1 MPSTTEAPA
10 LPGPAPPCLPS
21 SPTKSTP
28 PSPTKPSPHA
38 TLQMLAA
45 KAAAASLP
53 VAPTRTL
60 KVFTGSW
67 NVGNKMPPA
76 TSEGI
81 HGWVPK
87 GGDDYDIVAIG
98 LQESTYKKKATSSP
112 THRDDVESV
121 AEHEDEDDDEDAV
134 DDADLHDVVL
144 DDASKRKPSPLVKA
158 SQSIRQSF
166 GDLARRASTTASA
179 QSYPFFVQLLEHLG
193 PDYTVAGAVELMEI
207 RLAVFV
213 HTRNTVS
220 SVEKVTEATGVG
232 NVIGNKG
239 GVVLKMVVDH
249 RSFCFVNCHLAAHE
263 AAKFLERRNNDVA
276 EILSG
281 ARVGQ
286 RSIELDHQFDHAFWF
301 GDMNYRVQLAYTDPK
316 DKTKEEH
323 WTAVHA
329 LVKGKEYS
337 KLYANDQ
344 LQHQMHANKVLA
356 GWHTAPCNFPPTFK
370 RLRGKVDEFTQQ
382 RVPSYCDRVLW
393 KSLPG
398 FAANLTLKEYNC
410 VEDISTS
417 DHKPVFATFDVRPLP
432 TPSPNSNSHD
442 LVEVKFSDV
451 SATNLDAMDLNGQ
464 SDPYIKFY
472 CTVPDLLLG
481 DDGKHPQSAVLKGTL
496 NPTWEDGQI
505 PALQLKCQLN
515 QILRLHMILLIMDWD
530 ATSADDPLGQ
540 AVLYLPDCYEPGE
553 SVPFE
558 VPVIRKGIKSGTIR
572 GKVSIHASG
581 KRFAEWEKNHA
592 RVPGC
597 ACLLM

>member
-1 MPSTTEAPA
+1 MLANPIAAAPYQIAFALDTAFGNSKLVLPQLQDLTQLLLRRGILDLKHAQSSTTAFSIPGNRLVHVPPSLSFMKDLCELKLSRNCLLGLPDTLFLSLRHLQVLDLSFNSLLRLPESIVGLSQLRVLNVSHNHLQDLPLLFGQLHALEDLDVSWNLVTGLPSTFVA
-10 LPGPAPPCLPS
+10 LKNLRRVNARGTYLSMDLLRRSITVLAVL
-21 SPTKSTP
+21 
-28 PSPTKPSPHA
+28 
-38 TLQMLAA
+38 MLD
-45 KAAAASLP
+45 
-53 VAPTRTL
+53 
-60 KVFTGSW
+60 G
-67 NVGNKMPPA
+67 
-76 TSEGI
+76 
-81 HGWVPK
+81 

-144 DDASKRKPSPLVKA
+144 DDASKRKPSPLV
-158 SQSIRQSF
+158 
-166 GDLARRASTTASA
+166 
-179 QSYPFFVQLLEHLG
+179 
-193 PDYTVAGAVELMEI
+193 
-207 RLAVFV
+207 
-213 HTRNTVS
+213 S

-232 NVIGNKG
+232 NVIGNKVFYPG
-239 GVVLKMVVDH
+239 L
-249 RSFCFVNCHLAAHE
+249 
-263 AAKFLERRNNDVA
+263 VA

-370 RLRGKVDEFTQQ
+370 RLRGKVNEFTVGGWITLYSVMPDKAAATTRPILLRPQQ
-382 RVPSYCDRVLW
+382 
-393 KSLPG
+393 
-398 FAANLTLKEYNC
+398 
-410 VEDISTS
+410 
-417 DHKPVFATFDVRPLP
+417 
-432 TPSPNSNSHD
+432 
-442 LVEVKFSDV
+442 
-451 SATNLDAMDLNGQ
+451 
-464 SDPYIKFY
+464 IKFY

-496 NPTWEDGQI
+496 NPTYDLRVASIVTMLSRWEDGQI

-530 ATSADDPLGQ
+530 ATSADDPLDGWTLLGTGQ

-572 GKVSIHASG
+572 GKVSIHSSG